1 MQGNN
6 GLWAK
11 IFGKKNFN
19 SVYKI
24 TCPTSLFWILPSA
37 ETYNA
42 SCRVFEWTL
51 VMKKRSQNHFR
62 LYVTSKIP
70 YSFDRRSSL
79 STLACGVH
87 GRLKTTTGKAII
99 LKNNQDKKYNTKEH
113 LKVNNCYSRRRV
125 LRVECL
131 WRSWVTNKTL
141 EFTFATWEN
150 MLNFMGLITLIIANQ
165 IKVRI

>member
-6 GLWAK
+6 GVLAK
-11 IFGKKNFN
+11 IFGKNILIQFTK
-19 SVYKI
+19 SPVS
-24 TCPTSLFWILPSA
+24 TSLLWILPSA
-37 ETYNA
+37 KTYNA
-42 SCRVFEWTL
+42 SCRVIEWTL

-62 LYVTSKIP
+62 LHVTPKIP
-70 YSFDRRSSL
+70 YSFDRRGIL

-125 LRVECL
+125 LRAECL
-131 WRSWVTNKTL
+131 WKSWVTNKTL
-141 EFTFATWEN
+141 EFTFAR
-150 MLNFMGLITLIIANQ
+150 GLEKICSILW
-165 IKVRI
+165 VWLH